1 MSRRIKVT
9 GRAKAYFPPDKITL
23 TLTIEAAD
31 KEYQKTL
38 DTATEKLEGVQ
49 RALAAVGFEKEEL
62 KTAAFNVSDE
72 YEYFQTE
79 KNGNERQLVG
89 YSCTHR
95 LRLEFDMDMERLG
108 KVLEALSQCEANAE
122 FHIIFGVKDIDSL
135 EKQLMAQAVKD
146 ANEKAEILAKAAGV
160 KLKEIT
166 AISSGDFNDNIVSP
180 TYFEQGVSVLRA
192 VPVDIT
198 PESVD
203 GNISVNVEWEI
214 E

>member
-1 MSRRIKVT
+1 MSRKLKVT

-38 DTATEKLEGVQ
+38 DTAAEKLESVQ
-49 RALAAVGFEKEEL
+49 RALTAVGFEKEEL

-79 KNGNERQLVG
+79 TKGNERQLIG
-89 YSCTHR
+89 YNCSHR

-108 KVLEALSQCEANAE
+108 KALEALSECEANAE
-122 FHIIFGVKDIDSL
+122 FHIIFGVKDIDSV
-135 EKQLMAQAVKD
+135 ENQLIAQAVRD
-146 ANEKAEILAKAAGV
+146 AAEKAEILAKAAGV

-166 AISSGDFNDNIVSP
+166 SISSGEFNDNIASP
-180 TYFEQGVSVLRA
+180 TFFEQEVSVLRA
-192 VPVDIT
+192 VPVNIT
-198 PESVD
+198 PENVD
-203 GNISVNVEWEI
+203 ADVSVNVEWEI